1 MFPTADLTE
10 HTELESAI
18 DARHPVMA
26 ECGAIIT
33 HPAIVPDAN
42 YLTNFIAIDCWMME
56 LAREMADR
64 GNYAAQDDNVYIGVQ
79 RVDDAYYATF
89 DQDGERVVSLVGISA
104 EAYAAYLPP
113 DVPSPAESV
122 VKGAIGQIG
131 LCSAYINHRGV
142 AAEER
147 KAARIRARA
156 FAECAFLLGHI
167 NVDRMEALKALA
179 DEADDQACR
188 AWRARLAAAR
198 RDAKR

>member
-42 YLTNFIAIDCWMME
+42 YRTNFIAIDCWMME

-64 GNYAAQDDNVYIGVQ
+64 GNYAAQDDSVHIGVQ
-79 RVDDAYYATF
+79 RMGDAYYATF

-104 EAYAAYLPP
+104 EAYAAYL
-113 DVPSPAESV
+113 
-122 VKGAIGQIG
+122 
-131 LCSAYINHRGV
+131 NR
-142 AAEER
+142 
-147 KAARIRARA
+147 
-156 FAECAFLLGHI
+156 
-167 NVDRMEALKALA
+167 
-179 DEADDQACR
+179 
-188 AWRARLAAAR
+188 
-198 RDAKR
+198 